1 MKEAA
6 AIFKKDF
13 IFLNLEFQNQD
24 ELFSFVEKLLKEKG
38 YVKEEAVY
46 LLLKER
52 EILGST
58 GVGHGIALPHLAL
71 KTLSEPVVLFFR
83 LKKPLEWEAV
93 DKKPVKIVVF
103 IFSPENQQEFYL
115 KLLSHIADLLHNEK
129 TLSLLLKAKTE
140 KEFFQYLVFQEKI
153 SIFKK
158 YQNLF
163 TYLLALFLIFISSKL
178 LFQNLKIPSS
188 PFNSDLWIRK
198 EYIAT
203 TLFFSMVL
211 GTLLF
216 FHYRVAFG
224 GIALTLLLLTGVADI
239 ESAVKFMSIPTILFI
254 IMVMIMVK
262 WLSEKGLFKYLV
274 IKAIRHLSNS
284 PLLLFA
290 SLMFFSS
297 ILGGFI
303 DEVSAILI
311 TLSIAIEVVRLT
323 KGNIIPYLIGLVMAT
338 NIGSA
343 LTLVGNPIG
352 IYLAFAAKFTFFDFL
367 KNATGLSF
375 LSLILTIFLI
385 LLIYHKEIGSK
396 TKIVEEL
403 AEEKIDK
410 KELKVSLIVFL
421 TFVILIV
428 SHSFIE
434 HLLKLEERTMLLG
447 AGFLIVGFILFYEKE
462 HSRFF
467 VERGPDWWTILYFM
481 FLFANAACLEYTGVT
496 EKIAYLLG
504 EAAKRIPFFRT
515 DLKETFGSLTILLW
529 GSGILSGF
537 VDNLPIVAALV
548 PVVKSLAIKGIPHA
562 DLLYWSLLIGGCFGG
577 NLTMI
582 GSTANL
588 CAIGVY
594 ERTFRKRFK
603 FSDWLKAGI
612 TVTFLTLLFANIL
625 FLIKILK

>member
-1 MKEAA
+1 MDEYNQ
-6 AIFKKDF
+6 IFKKEF
-13 IFLNLEFQNQD
+13 IFLDLEFQNQD

-38 YVKEEAVY
+38 YVKEEAVS

-52 EILGST
+52 EIIGST
-58 GVGHGIALPHLAL
+58 GVGHGIALPHLFL
-71 KTLSEPVVLFFR
+71 KTLSFPLILFFR
-83 LKKPLEWEAV
+83 LKRPLEWEAI
-93 DKKPVKIVVF
+93 DKKPVKVVVF
-103 IFSPENQQEFYL
+103 IFSPENEQEFYL
-115 KLLSHIADLLHNEK
+115 KLLCYIADLLHQEEI
-129 TLSLLLKAKTE
+129 LSSLLKAKS
-140 KEFFQYLVFQEKI
+140 KEEVFQYLVFQKKI
-153 SIFKK
+153 SIIKR
-158 YQNLF
+158 YQNVFIYFLS
-163 TYLLALFLIFISSKL
+163 LFLIFIFSKL
-178 LFQNLKIPSS
+178 LFQNIKIPDS
-188 PFNSDLWIRK
+188 PFNSYLWIRK

-216 FHYRVAFG
+216 FPYRVAFG
-224 GIALTLLLLTGVADI
+224 GIALTLLLLTGVTDI
-239 ESAVKFMSIPTILFI
+239 ESTVKFMAIPTILFI

-274 IKAIRHLSNS
+274 IKAIRHFGNS

-311 TLSIAIEVVRLT
+311 TVGIAIEIVRLT

-343 LTLVGNPIG
+343 LTLIGNPIG
-352 IYLAFAAKFTFFDFL
+352 IYLAFAAKFTFLDFL
-367 KNATGLSF
+367 KNATWLSF
-375 LSLILTIFLI
+375 LSLILTIFFI
-385 LLIYHKEIGSK
+385 LLIYRKDIGLK
-396 TKIVEEL
+396 TKIPEKLEE
-403 AEEKIDK
+403 EIDK

-421 TFVILIV
+421 TFIILIIN
-428 SHSFIE
+428 HSFIE
-434 HLLKLEERTMLLG
+434 QLLKVEERTMLLG

-462 HSRFF
+462 YSRFF

-504 EAAKRIPFFRT
+504 EGAKRIPFFRV
-515 DLKETFGSLTILLW
+515 DLKETFGNLTILLW

-548 PVVKSLAIKGIPHA
+548 PVVKSLVAKGIPDGH
-562 DLLYWSLLIGGCFGG
+562 LLYWSLLIGGCFGG

-588 CAIGVY
+588 CAIGLY

-612 TVTFLTLLFANIL
+612 IITFLTLLFANIL
-625 FLIKILK
+625 FLIRILK

>member
-1 MKEAA
+1 MKEIKQ
-6 AIFKKDF
+6 IFKKEF
-13 IFLNLEFQNQD
+13 IFLDLEFQNQD
-24 ELFSFVEKLLKEKG
+24 ELFSFVERFLKEKG
-38 YVKEEAVY
+38 YVKEEAIS

-58 GVGHGIALPHLAL
+58 GVGHGIALPHLSL
-71 KTLSEPVVLFFR
+71 KTLFEPVILFFR
-83 LKKPLEWEAV
+83 LKRPLEWEAI
-93 DKKPVKIVVF
+93 DKKPVKIIVF
-103 IFSPENQQEFYL
+103 IFSPEKEREFYL
-115 KLLSHIADLLHNEK
+115 KLLSHIADLLSNEK
-129 TLSLLLKAKTE
+129 IISSLLKAKT
-140 KEFFQYLVFQEKI
+140 KEEVFQYLVFKKKI
-153 SIFKK
+153 SIFKR
-158 YQNLF
+158 YQNIF
-163 TYLLALFLIFISSKL
+163 IYLLSLFLIFILSKL
-178 LFQNLKIPSS
+178 LFQNIKIPDS

-224 GIALTLLLLTGVADI
+224 GIALTLLLLTGVTDI
-239 ESAVKFMSIPTILFI
+239 DSTVKFMSIPTILFI

-274 IKAIRHLSNS
+274 IKAIRHFGNS

-311 TLSIAIEVVRLT
+311 TLSIAIEIVRLT
-323 KGNIIPYLIGLVMAT
+323 KANIVSYIVGLVMAT

-367 KNATGLSF
+367 KNATWLSF
-375 LSLILTIFLI
+375 LSLLLTIFLI
-385 LLIYHKEIGSK
+385 LLIYRKDIGLK
-396 TKIVEEL
+396 TKISAEL
-403 AEEKIDK
+403 EEKIDK

-421 TFVILIV
+421 TFVILII

-434 HLLKLEERTMLLG
+434 NLLKVEERTMLLG

-462 HSRFF
+462 YSRFL

-496 EKIAYLLG
+496 EKIAYLLSEG
-504 EAAKRIPFFRT
+504 AKRIPFFRA

-548 PVVKSLAIKGIPHA
+548 PVVKSLGAKGIPYTN
-562 DLLYWSLLIGGCFGG
+562 LLYWSLLIGGCFGG

-588 CAIGVY
+588 CAVGVY
-594 ERTFRKRFK
+594 ERTFRKSFK
-603 FSDWLKAGI
+603 FSDWLKTGI
-612 TVTFLTLLFANIL
+612 IVTFLTLLFANIL
-625 FLIKILK
+625 FLIRILK

>member
-1 MKEAA
+1 MDEYNQ
-6 AIFKKDF
+6 IFKKEF
-13 IFLNLEFQNQD
+13 IFLDLEFQNQD

-38 YVKEEAVY
+38 YVKEEAVS

-52 EILGST
+52 EIIGST
-58 GVGHGIALPHLAL
+58 GVGHGIALPHLFL
-71 KTLSEPVVLFFR
+71 KTLSFPLVLFFR
-83 LKKPLEWEAV
+83 LKRPLEWEAI
-93 DKKPVKIVVF
+93 DKKPVKVVVF
-103 IFSPENQQEFYL
+103 IFSPENEQEFYL
-115 KLLSHIADLLHNEK
+115 KLLCYIADLLHQEEI
-129 TLSLLLKAKTE
+129 LSSLLKAKS
-140 KEFFQYLVFQEKI
+140 KEEVFQYLVFQKKI
-153 SIFKK
+153 SIIKR
-158 YQNLF
+158 YQNVFIYFLS
-163 TYLLALFLIFISSKL
+163 LFLIFIFSKL
-178 LFQNLKIPSS
+178 LFQNIKIPDS
-188 PFNSDLWIRK
+188 PFNSYLWIRK

-216 FHYRVAFG
+216 FPYRVAFG
-224 GIALTLLLLTGVADI
+224 GIALTLLLLTGVTDI
-239 ESAVKFMSIPTILFI
+239 ESTVKFMAIPTILFI

-274 IKAIRHLSNS
+274 IKAIRHFGNS

-311 TLSIAIEVVRLT
+311 TVGIAIEIVRLT

-343 LTLVGNPIG
+343 LTLIGNPIG
-352 IYLAFAAKFTFFDFL
+352 IYLAFAAKFTFLDFL
-367 KNATGLSF
+367 KNATWLSF
-375 LSLILTIFLI
+375 LSLILTIFFI
-385 LLIYHKEIGSK
+385 LLIYRKDIGLK
-396 TKIVEEL
+396 TKIPEKLEE
-403 AEEKIDK
+403 EIDK

-421 TFVILIV
+421 TFIILIIN
-428 SHSFIE
+428 HSFIE
-434 HLLKLEERTMLLG
+434 QLLKVEERTMLLG

-462 HSRFF
+462 YSRFF

-504 EAAKRIPFFRT
+504 EGAKRIPFFRV
-515 DLKETFGSLTILLW
+515 DLKETFGNLTILLW

-548 PVVKSLAIKGIPHA
+548 PVVKSLVAKGIPDGH
-562 DLLYWSLLIGGCFGG
+562 LLYWSLLIGGCFGG

-588 CAIGVY
+588 CAIGLY

-612 TVTFLTLLFANIL
+612 IITFLTLLFANIL
-625 FLIKILK
+625 FLIRILK